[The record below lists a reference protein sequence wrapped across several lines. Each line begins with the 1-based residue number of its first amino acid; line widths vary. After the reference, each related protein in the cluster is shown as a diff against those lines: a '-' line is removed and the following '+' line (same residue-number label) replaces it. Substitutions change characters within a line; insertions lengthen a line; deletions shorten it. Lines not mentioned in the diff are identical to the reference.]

1 MQLRRTTLL
10 ALAALGASTFA
21 AGCEK
26 TPSDP
31 EVVVPTLPP
40 VSESTILLLDDTDN
54 ENGGVGILNWMS
66 FRHWDV
72 VGGCV
77 DLHGNGFYDV
87 QAGNGLYIDLD
98 GTCRDAGTIESKTSY
113 TLAAGSYVLEF
124 WLAGNQRI
132 DTPDTVNISL
142 GSVYAEQIVMPRREP
157 FRSYTRTIVVTSATS
172 AKLRFQNLG
181 GDNQGALLD
190 LVRLRRAE

>member
-1 MQLRRTTLL
+1 MPRKTVLVLIV
-10 ALAALGASTFA
+10 LGAFSSA
-21 AGCEK
+21 SGCK
-26 TPSDP
+26 SPSDP
-31 EVVVPTLPP
+31 EVIVPTLPAVP
-40 VSESTILLLDDTDN
+40 ESTVLLLDDTDL
-54 ENGGVGILNWMS
+54 ENGGVGVLNWTN

-72 VGGCV
+72 LAGCV

-98 GTCRDAGTIESKTSY
+98 GTCTDAGTIQSKATFALQPGMY
-113 TLAAGSYVLEF
+113 TLEF

-132 DTPDTVNISL
+132 SRPDTVNVSL
-142 GSVYAEQIVMPRREP
+142 GSLYTEQIVLQQTEP
-157 FRSYTRTIVVTSATS
+157 FRLFTRRITVAAATE

-190 LVRLRRAE
+190 LVRLRRGE